1 MNARNPLSSEST
13 RGNRSTVRMAILAL
27 IVTVISL
34 FAWHP
39 WGTRIAASASTQ
51 TTTNSA
57 TRPAI
62 Q

>member
-1 MNARNPLSSEST
+1 MNGRSPFPSERT
-13 RGNRSTVRMAILAL
+13 RGNRSTVQMAILAL
-27 IVTVISL
+27 IVAVISL

-57 TRPAI
+57 SRPAI